1 MKHPSFEYKYR
12 LENKVYHP
20 FLPIRLSCGKKV
32 HSSEGLLDSG
42 ADCLTISKRL
52 SDYLE
57 LKLGKGYLGGSA
69 AGEKS
74 LKYYPSKVN
83 VLIGRGKNIH
93 NLGEIDIEVSEGD
106 IPILIG
112 KKPIFQM
119 YQITFREFN
128 TPTFIMIPKDEIQKI
143 EQHKKSKRR

>member
-1 MKHPSFEYKYR
+1 MA
-12 LENKVYHP
+12 NC
-20 FLPIRLSCGKKV
+20 I
-32 HSSEGLLDSG
+32 
-42 ADCLTISKRL
+42 
-52 SDYLE
+52 
-57 LKLGKGYLGGSA
+57 
-69 AGEKS
+69 
-74 LKYYPSKVN
+74 
-83 VLIGRGKNIH
+83 GKNIH

-128 TPTFIMIPKDEIQKI
+128 TPTFFMIPKDEIQKI